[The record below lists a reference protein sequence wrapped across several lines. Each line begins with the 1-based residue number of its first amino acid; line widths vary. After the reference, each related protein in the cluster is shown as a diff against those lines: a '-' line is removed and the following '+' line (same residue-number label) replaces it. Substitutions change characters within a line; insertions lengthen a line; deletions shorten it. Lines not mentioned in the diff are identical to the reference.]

1 MNSIPASNLA
11 NIQPAVVGTG
21 GSPLSLNTVVLTNN
35 TSIPIGTVQPFS
47 SYDTVASWFGAA
59 SDCAKFAQK
68 YFLGFDNSTIKPG
81 TIYFT
86 QFASAAVAAYLR
98 SGSLSGMTLAQ
109 LQAIASGPL
118 TLTVDGTEKVSS
130 SISLSG
136 ATSFSNAATLLT
148 AGFISGLTFSY
159 DSQLAAFKAVSTTTG
174 DESTI
179 AFATG
184 DLAIALKFTS
194 ATGAVLSQGADA
206 SVPSD
211 FMAGV
216 KAATQNWGVFTTI
229 FEPITADKLLFAD
242 WVNGQ
247 NQRYQYA
254 GWDSDATAVQA
265 GNTTSFGPLC
275 AEANYDGVICLYP
288 SYEKAAFYCGMVA
301 SIDFTRTNGRITFAH
316 KHQSGLEADVVD
328 ETTYKNLLANGYN
341 FYARF
346 GTGNDE
352 FTLFEDGRVP
362 GQWSWSD
369 PYINQ
374 IRINSQFQLALMT
387 LLSSVNSLPYNAE
400 GYAMIERT
408 LQDPIDEALNF
419 GSIRSGVTLSSQ
431 QAAIVNMQAG
441 VEIDKTLE
449 QKGYYLQV
457 LDATAQTRG
466 LRESPPITFWYMDG
480 GSIHKITMPSISV
493 Q

>member
-35 TSIPIGTVQPFS
+35 TSIPIGSVQSFS
-47 SYDTVASWFGAA
+47 SYDAVASWFGVA

-81 TIYFT
+81 AIYFT
-86 QFASAAVAAYLR
+86 QFASTAVAAYLR
-98 SGSLSGMTLAQ
+98 SASVAGMTLAQ
-109 LQAIASGPL
+109 LKAITSGTL
-118 TLTVDGTEKVSS
+118 TLTMNGTEKVSS
-130 SISLSG
+130 TISLSA
-136 ATSFSNAATLLT
+136 ATSFSNAATIIAAAFT
-148 AGFISGLTFSY
+148 SGPTVTY
-159 DSQLAAFKAVSTTTG
+159 DSQLAAFKFVSSTTG
-174 DESTI
+174 DASTMT
-179 AFATG
+179 FATG
-184 DLAIALKFTS
+184 ALATALKLTA
-194 ATGAVLSQGADA
+194 ATGAVLSQGSDA
-206 SVPSD
+206 SVPAE
-211 FMAGV
+211 FMTGI
-216 KAATQNWGVFTTI
+216 KAVTQNWGVFTTI
-229 FEPITADKLLFAD
+229 FEPATADKLLFAD

-275 AEANYDGVICLYP
+275 AEENYDGVICIYP

-301 SIDFTRTNGRITFAH
+301 SIDFTRTNGCITFAH
-316 KHQSGLEADVVD
+316 KHQSGLEADVTD

-369 PYINQ
+369 PYVNQ
-374 IRINSQFQLALMT
+374 IRLNSQFQLALMT